1 MFIYLI
7 RCIITG
13 FFLSSIIFG
22 LKTVTVKVYHVFESF
37 GEEIQELKYSTIMNF
52 NTKGLMIDSTIY
64 THTIPLTKKYVYISG
79 EDEGLKLKRTYD
91 KEVVLSYQ
99 FEYDEFK
106 QKLSTTLYGSNDSLY
121 WKEYYKYDDNNFL
134 YKQIRYD
141 PKKAINTEMI
151 GDNKDG
157 KMIWAEQ
164 YIYNEDATGFE
175 HKELYN
181 NYSLTISSYVFDSLK
196 TPIKIKEYFDP
207 SVIFQT
213 IFFHDE
219 EGMLTH
225 EISTGRLGSSLGSK
239 TYEYDRLG
247 RKTKTTIFNE
257 KGAIEKT
264 YDTVFDDE
272 GHVFY
277 DYYSDSLVNF
287 SAIKETRL
295 DSKGR
300 TYIEAILDG
309 QDRLLEKNVF
319 YYDEKDRVVEIKKY
333 DMLRRNISEDY
344 KVPIRVHTY
353 EYD

>member
-22 LKTVTVKVYHVFESF
+22 LKTITVKVYHVFESF

-79 EDEGLKLKRTYD
+79 EDEGLILKRTYD

-164 YIYNEDATGFE
+164 YVYN
-175 HKELYN
+175 K
-181 NYSLTISSYVFDSLK
+181 
-196 TPIKIKEYFDP
+196 
-207 SVIFQT
+207 
-213 IFFHDE
+213 
-219 EGMLTH
+219 
-225 EISTGRLGSSLGSK
+225 
-239 TYEYDRLG
+239 
-247 RKTKTTIFNE
+247 NE
-257 KGAIEKT
+257 
-264 YDTVFDDE
+264 
-272 GHVFY
+272 
-277 DYYSDSLVNF
+277 
-287 SAIKETRL
+287 
-295 DSKGR
+295 
-300 TYIEAILDG
+300 
-309 QDRLLEKNVF
+309 
-319 YYDEKDRVVEIKKY
+319 
-333 DMLRRNISEDY
+333 LRRIM
-344 KVPIRVHTY
+344 
-353 EYD
+353 

>member
-7 RCIITG
+7 RCTITG
-13 FFLSSIIFG
+13 FFLSSIILG

-64 THTIPLTKKYVYISG
+64 THTIPLAKKYVYISG

-134 YKQIRYD
+134 YKQIRHD
-141 PKKAINTEMI
+141 PKKAINTETI
-151 GDNKDG
+151 GNDKDG

-164 YIYNEDATGFE
+164 YVYNKNATGFE
-175 HKELYN
+175 HKELYD

-213 IFFHDE
+213 IFFHNE

-272 GHVFY
+272 SHVFY

-287 SAIKETRL
+287 SSIKETRL

-319 YYDEKDRVVEIKKY
+319 YYDERDRIVEIKKY
-333 DMLRRNISEDY
+333 DMLRRNVSEDY